1 MRKVLIDIK
10 IVKLPQIFFNFQKVD
25 ILVVALVVEMC
36 STLQNSSISP
46 HVYLLPSNT
55 TVLSLN
61 NSATSYPHGS
71 TAQLKCDS
79 SKYRPVG
86 GILQSVCQFGK
97 WSVDKLN
104 CEPSECF

>member
-1 MRKVLIDIK
+1 MHKVFIDIK

-25 ILVVALVVEMC
+25 ILIIASVVEMC
-36 STLQNSSISP
+36 SALRNSSISP
-46 HVYLLPSNT
+46 LVYLLPSNA

-61 NSATSYPHGS
+61 NSGTSYPHGS
-71 TAQLKCDS
+71 TSQLKCDS
-79 SKYRPVG
+79 SKYRPVS

-97 WSVDKLN
+97 WSVNKLN